1 MSEGRGQSRALAY
14 LFILNF
20 TFIVVG
26 YVLFAHYV
34 NATIRAQQEQAQIT
48 QQAQERQALLVE
60 RKICTTMHRL
70 AALQP
75 PAGNAAANP
84 SRAYDQELHATLD
97 ELGSD
102 LGCR

>member
-34 NATIRAQQEQAQIT
+34 NATIRAQQEQAQFFATRAARGKVVTIRRCWWNAVYRLMPN
-48 QQAQERQALLVE
+48 QH
-60 RKICTTMHRL
+60 KSTMHRL

-75 PAGNAAANP
+75 
-84 SRAYDQELHATLD
+84 S
-97 ELGSD
+97 LGVGTRRLTRHGS
-102 LGCR
+102 L